1 MIGGGSGC
9 RKHTGGG
16 NLERDICE
24 RWVMNCIDIL
34 YQQSLTLGCPPYCL
48 RQLPGERPVA
58 VVKAMRNEELW
69 L

>member
-1 MIGGGSGC
+1 M
-9 RKHTGGG
+9 TYFT
-16 NLERDICE
+16 NDVLETPD
-24 RWVMNCIDIL
+24 
-34 YQQSLTLGCPPYCL
+34 CL